1 MKAFAPASVTA
12 LFAPAESG
20 SVGVSVALADG
31 VTAEVAPAE
40 ESVVRVDGEPASFEP
55 VANVLDALGVTAAV
69 DLAADVPIGCGFGA
83 SGAATLA
90 TALAAAERFDLG
102 HSRDDL
108 VGAAHEAEVAAGTGL
123 GDVFVQEM
131 GGLVVGDEDGRR
143 RFERDVRVEY
153 ESWGGISTADVL
165 GDDDLMAR
173 AEREGRRLLADLPAE
188 PSLADVATRGWT
200 FTQALD
206 VATPRVADA
215 VARVDH
221 VGGAASMAM
230 VGESVFAVG
239 ADGALDERTEV
250 DHGGARLT

>member
-1 MKAFAPASVTA
+1 
-12 LFAPAESG
+12 
-20 SVGVSVALADG
+20 
-31 VTAEVAPAE
+31 
-40 ESVVRVDGEPASFEP
+40 
-55 VANVLDALGVTAAV
+55 
-69 DLAADVPIGCGFGA
+69 
-83 SGAATLA
+83 
-90 TALAAAERFDLG
+90 
-102 HSRDDL
+102 
-108 VGAAHEAEVAAGTGL
+108 
-123 GDVFVQEM
+123 
-131 GGLVVGDEDGRR
+131 
-143 RFERDVRVEY
+143 VEY

-173 AEREGRRLLADLPAE
+173 VEREGRRLLADLPAE

-215 VARVDH
+215 VARVDY